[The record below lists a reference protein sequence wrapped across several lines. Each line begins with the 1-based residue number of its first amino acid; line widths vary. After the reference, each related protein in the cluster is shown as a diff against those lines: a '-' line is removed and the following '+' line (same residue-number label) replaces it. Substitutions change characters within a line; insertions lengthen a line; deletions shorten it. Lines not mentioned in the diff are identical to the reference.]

1 MKIIL
6 KKIFSY
12 FRYPIFTASTGFMLG
27 IIFSEL
33 LDIENV
39 SLVGI
44 LGVLVYSVVVFI
56 VMQYKKLKI
65 IIFFLIF
72 FVLGLWRFTSFYDF
86 PENHIIHRIGEVHRL
101 EGVIKYDPDVRDS
114 KSKIVVDVK
123 ELDSRDASGLILLDV
138 PRFPEV
144 ASQERITFDVDI
156 QEPKSFDDFDYR
168 DYLRSQNIFTVGST
182 SRIIEKSFEDN
193 TNIIKVLSDFKLKVS
208 KNVKSQIPEPHAS
221 LLLGIL
227 IGTRESMPAKF
238 EEDLSVTGTTHI
250 IAVSGYNV
258 NVIIAIILSFAGLIP
273 KKMSFILAA
282 FFLFVFLILVGINN
296 LPALRAGIMGFAL
309 LLSMMIGRRGGLVS
323 FLPLSAAILMF
334 SNPLAYKSISFQL
347 SFVSTLGLI
356 SFSSF
361 FENILKKIPEII
373 RSELAPTLSATISTM
388 PIILHNFGSFSLI
401 SPVVNILVLPVV
413 PIIMAISTFYVGIN
427 LLFYR
432 FSLIAGYIAFAPI
445 DYMVRVISFFG
456 NFNFSYQQ
464 FGEVHISII
473 VISIILL
480 ILLAFKINDQ

>member
-1 MKIIL
+1 
-6 KKIFSY
+6 
-12 FRYPIFTASTGFMLG
+12 
-27 IIFSEL
+27 
-33 LDIENV
+33 
-39 SLVGI
+39 
-44 LGVLVYSVVVFI
+44 
-56 VMQYKKLKI
+56 
-65 IIFFLIF
+65 
-72 FVLGLWRFTSFYDF
+72 
-86 PENHIIHRIGEVHRL
+86 
-101 EGVIKYDPDVRDS
+101 
-114 KSKIVVDVK
+114 
-123 ELDSRDASGLILLDV
+123 V

-144 ASQERITFDVDI
+144 TSQERITFDVDI